1 MKLLFL
7 LCTFILSQAV
17 FASGNHYHPKKILK
31 CSGEC
36 MESQI
41 RNVVPEALDTLIK
54 AREVKESWKSIPI
67 EKIEKKK
74 FSKAEE
80 WVIVLFNKTE
90 PNTSKQRLYMF
101 ISLDGWLNGANNT
114 GN

>member
-1 MKLLFL
+1 MKSLLLLSALLF
-7 LCTFILSQAV
+7 SQSI
-17 FASGNHYHPKKILK
+17 FASANHYHPKKILK

-41 RNVVPEALDTLIK
+41 KKVVPEALGVLIK
-54 AREVKESWKSIPI
+54 AKEVKEQWKSIPV
-67 EKIEKKK
+67 EKIERRK
-74 FSKAEE
+74 FAKGDE
-80 WVIVLFNKTE
+80 WVVILFNKDETD
-90 PNTSKQRLYMF
+90 TARQRLYMF

>member
-1 MKLLFL
+1 MKTLLL
-7 LCTFILSQAV
+7 LSALVFSQSLL
-17 FASGNHYHPKKILK
+17 ASGNHYHPKKILK

-36 MESQI
+36 MESQ
-41 RNVVPEALDTLIK
+41 VKAAVPEALITLVK
-54 AREVKESWKSIPI
+54 AKEIRESWTKVPV

-74 FSKAEE
+74 FAKAEE
-80 WVIVLFNKTE
+80 WVVTFYDKSE
-90 PNTSKQRLYMF
+90 SDSSKQRLYMF

>member
-1 MKLLFL
+1 MKSLLL
-7 LCTFILSQAV
+7 LLTLIFSQLT

-31 CSGEC
+31 CSGDC

-41 RNVVPEALDTLIK
+41 KNVVPEALEILVK
-54 AREVKESWKSIPI
+54 AKEVKEQWKKIPV
-67 EKIEKKK
+67 EKIEKRK
-74 FSKAEE
+74 FAKGDE
-80 WVIVLFNKTE
+80 WVIILYNKDE
-90 PNTSKQRLYMF
+90 SDVKRQRLYMF

>member
-1 MKLLFL
+1 MKSLLL
-7 LCTFILSQAV
+7 LSALIFSQSV
-17 FASGNHYHPKKILK
+17 LASGNHYHPKKILK

-41 RNVVPEALDTLIK
+41 KKVVPEALDVLVK
-54 AREVKESWKSIPI
+54 AKEVKEEWKTIPV
-67 EKIEKKK
+67 EKIEKRKYAK
-74 FSKAEE
+74 GDE
-80 WVIVLFNKTE
+80 WVVILFNKSE
-90 PNTSKQRLYMF
+90 SDVARQRLYMF